1 MNGLPNAFEI
11 GEIKIRDQFSFDMPA
26 IPSENDWQNLVSEFL
41 FNSENFAN
49 NVEQMNNEKLDG
61 TFFTEKYGTYLLNIE
76 GVIEHSYYHLG
87 QVSLIKKLITEK

>member
-41 FNSENFAN
+41 FNAENFSN
-49 NVEQMNNEKLDG
+49 HVEQMNDEKLEG
-61 TFFTEKYGTYLLNIE
+61 FFLPKNMEHIFEILKESSNI
-76 GVIEHSYYHLG
+76 VT
-87 QVSLIKKLITEK
+87 IT